1 MRKQALIKK
10 LRTMARDGGHD
21 LFLEREGGNHTVY
34 VINGRRIPIPRHN
47 EIAEGTA
54 RAIIRQAEEATK

>member
-1 MRKQALIKK
+1 
-10 LRTMARDGGHD
+10 MARDGGHD